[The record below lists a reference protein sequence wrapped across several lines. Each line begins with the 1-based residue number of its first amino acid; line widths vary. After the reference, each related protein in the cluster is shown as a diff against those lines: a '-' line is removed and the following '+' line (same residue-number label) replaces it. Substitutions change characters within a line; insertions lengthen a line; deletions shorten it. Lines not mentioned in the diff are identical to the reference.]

1 MAKKIL
7 TTDNLSVIF
16 TQTKGYVD
24 KLRIV
29 SRVSARDISDL
40 LAKDKSVDVV
50 PGVIV
55 SFFNTETNAWEGWQ
69 FNCPPDLQEIE
80 RYDVM
85 EFWKK
90 VW

>member
-1 MAKKIL
+1 M
-7 TTDNLSVIF
+7 
-16 TQTKGYVD
+16 D

-40 LAKDKSVDVV
+40 LVKDKSVNVV